1 MINPNRKM
9 KDTFLVAD
17 IVAEIF
23 AFRKKK
29 LPTKKFSLI
38 HNQLIT
44 VSKFLSL
51 TRMLKKVEDSETR
64 IENT

>member
-23 AFRKKK
+23 AFRKKRK
-29 LPTKKFSLI
+29 HLDFLKNEYTALQLLI
-38 HNQLIT
+38 AGM
-44 VSKFLSL
+44 K
-51 TRMLKKVEDSETR
+51 
-64 IENT
+64 ENGLRRKSGCGL